1 MGSIGRMLKAQ
12 MHEHLDLL
20 GETITPTQ
28 VRVINSF
35 AEVDQAPSAGSYAPA
50 SGAVFGIIKNMKESF
65 EANLAASQKEEHENQ
80 KAYEE
85 LKAAKNSQIAAGN
98 TQVQDKT
105 TQLGNT
111 QEKVANDKQD
121 LEDTQNTLAA
131 DQDFLANLKMKC
143 EEFDAVFEQRSKTR
157 QEEIQAVSKAMA
169 VLSGDDAH
177 DLFTKTFNPA
187 FLQTATART
196 SKRRAQV
203 AQLLRATAK
212 KVQDPKLSTLAAKV
226 RLSGFGKVK
235 ESLEAMVTKL
245 LKEKED
251 EIAHKDWCI
260 DEMNTNERNTE
271 LKDRDK
277 EWMVAK
283 IEDLTST
290 IDTLTTAIQ
299 ALKGEIAEMQVQM
312 KRAGE
317 DREKA
322 NKEFQ
327 VTVADQRATQKLLQQ
342 ALNVL
347 KGFYDKKAALVQ
359 AASVQPAGPPPPPG
373 FKTYEK
379 NAAAGGVMGMI
390 QQII

>member
-1 MGSIGRMLKAQ
+1 MPTSSNSLTADQKFLAMLKEKCA
-12 MHEHLDLL
+12 M
-20 GETITPTQ
+20 
-28 VRVINSF
+28 F
-35 AEVDQAPSAGSYAPA
+35 DQ
-50 SGAVFGIIKNMKESF
+50 EF
-65 EANLAASQKEEHENQ
+65 EERQ
-80 KAYEE
+80 
-85 LKAAKNSQIAAGN
+85 
-98 TQVQDKT
+98 
-105 TQLGNT
+105 
-111 QEKVANDKQD
+111 
-121 LEDTQNTLAA
+121 
-131 DQDFLANLKMKC
+131 
-143 EEFDAVFEQRSKTR
+143 KTR

-169 VLSGDDAH
+169 ILSGDDAH

-187 FLQTATART
+187 FVQKAAART
-196 SKRRAQV
+196 SKRRTQV

-212 KVQDPKLSTLAAKV
+212 KVNDPKLSTLAVNVHLDA
-226 RLSGFGKVK
+226 FGKVK
-235 ESLEAMVTKL
+235 ESLEAMITKL
-245 LKEKED
+245 EKEKED

-290 IDTLTTAIQ
+290 IDTLTTNIAT
-299 ALKGEIAEMQVQM
+299 LKGEIAEMQVQM

-347 KGFYDKKAALVQ
+347 KGFYDKKALVQ
-359 AASVQPAGPPPPPG
+359 KKQTSEKQLSSQAPPPG
-373 FKTYEK
+373 FKSY
-379 NAAAGGVMGMI
+379 
-390 QQII
+390 